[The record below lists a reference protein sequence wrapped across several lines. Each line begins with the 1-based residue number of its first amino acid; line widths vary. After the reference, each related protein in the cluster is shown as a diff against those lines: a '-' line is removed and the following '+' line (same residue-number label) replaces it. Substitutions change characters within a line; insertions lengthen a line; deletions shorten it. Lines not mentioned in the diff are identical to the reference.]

1 MSQNSF
7 DAVVPRSPSGYENI
21 HTSMPSFDEGVFNS
35 LTDAIVV
42 VGTDMRI
49 ERMNPAALKLT
60 GFDENDLVGRSVV
73 ELTEN
78 KRLAEKFMGRAF
90 AGEYPAGRLETR
102 RGVDLRP
109 Q

>member
-1 MSQNSF
+1 MSLNTF
-7 DAVVPRSPSGYENI
+7 ETHVPESPTGYENI

-42 VGTDMRI
+42 VATDLRI

-60 GFDENDLVGRSVV
+60 GFEEHDLVGRSVV

-90 AGEYPAGRLETR
+90 AGDYPAGRLETHCINK
-102 RGVDLRP
+102 
-109 Q
+109 